1 MRRLL
6 FLCAVA
12 LGCGDDGRP
21 PAPGDGGVFSDGG
34 MTDGSRAVDSGAFDA
49 NSAMDATTPM
59 SPRVD
64 PGCVDGMYRE
74 VLPDVSADIS
84 SVPFSSLDQYV
95 DDVLARRYPVGGALV
110 RGGRMDTRFGQPCD
124 ELFGGGASTPD
135 EALQRMNTIVHEC
148 GHIYDGLLSS
158 GATNVYVITDTLQ
171 LSCSRGDAT
180 DRGGDTFA
188 RSRINGDEFASLRP
202 PCGGASGAGCDS
214 YADIYLDGDPDD
226 GNFDSGDQGFNLL
239 FDETVEYVNSLAVE
253 WALVD
258 QMAPGRRTSARDGI
272 LTFLWYTLRYL
283 RMART
288 RYPSAYERLA
298 NDACWRNAILTVWG
312 RAWLYLQ
319 VTEGMSALSIDDS
332 LLDLVTDPVLLEEI
346 QRLRDLEG
354 C

>member
-6 FLCAVA
+6 LLCAVA
-12 LGCGDDGRP
+12 VGCGDDARP
-21 PAPGDGGVFSDGG
+21 PALDGGGAFDGGVMDGG
-34 MTDGSRAVDSGAFDA
+34 GELDAAFDA
-49 NSAMDATTPM
+49 GAAADASGPT

-64 PGCVDGMYRE
+64 PECVDGRYRE
-74 VLPDVSADIS
+74 ALPDVSADIAA
-84 SVPFSSLDQYV
+84 VPFTSLGQYV

-110 RGGRMDTRFGQPCD
+110 RGGRMNTRFGQPCD
-124 ELFGGGASTPD
+124 EAFGGGAATP
-135 EALQRMNTIVHEC
+135 EAALQRMNTIVHEC
-148 GHIYDGLLSS
+148 GHFYDALLSS

-171 LSCSRGDAT
+171 LSCDRGDAT

-188 RSRINGDEFASLRP
+188 RSRINDDEFASLHP
-202 PCGGASGAGCDS
+202 PCGGGGGRGCDS

-226 GNFDSGDQGFNLL
+226 GTFESGDQGFNLL
-239 FDETVEYVNSLAVE
+239 FEETVQYVNSLAVE

-288 RYPSAYERLA
+288 GYPAAYDRLA
-298 NDACWRNAILTVWG
+298 NDPCWRNAILTVWG
-312 RAWLYLQ
+312 RAWLYLEL
-319 VTEGMSALSIDDS
+319 TEGMTALSIDDS
-332 LLDLVTDPVLLEEI
+332 LLGLATDPVLLEEI